1 VRVLQEGSFQR
12 TELRRQLSAAVA
24 KQQPHWRFDDP
35 AELELWVI
43 EHQPGKILAG
53 FRASDARMRQHDGR
67 ARERHGA
74 LRPTVAAAMV
84 WLANQPGTALLDP
97 CCGSGT
103 ILREALRA
111 GWPQVY
117 GTDIDPEAVGIGRHN
132 VPTGHIAVG
141 DARQLSCD
149 SASMD
154 ACVSNLPFGQQYDMQ
169 GEADTWLR
177 EVLTELVRVTTAG
190 GRVILLAPAISRA
203 VSPAPLR
210 LASRTPIRLLGTK
223 TSIWCYD
230 RQG

>member
-1 VRVLQEGSFQR
+1 
-12 TELRRQLSAAVA
+12 
-24 KQQPHWRFDDP
+24 
-35 AELELWVI
+35 
-43 EHQPGKILAG
+43 
-53 FRASDARMRQHDGR
+53 
-67 ARERHGA
+67 
-74 LRPTVAAAMV
+74 
-84 WLANQPGTALLDP
+84 
-97 CCGSGT
+97 
-103 ILREALRA
+103 
-111 GWPQVY
+111 
-117 GTDIDPEAVGIGRHN
+117 

-190 GRVILLAPAISRA
+190 GRVILLAPALSRA